1 MSFVL
6 VLISCNIFISA
17 VFLRFLIKFNFLLK
31 PIKTLFKIYSTSKEP
46 SNKETISCVD
56 VVLRKMIILKPTL
69 NVVLSCRQCPR
80 GLPPECRQHG
90 VLLWVQEEQLLPQ
103 ASSTVVLYFFYSFAR
118 ILFLCSF
125 KFVTLAQTL
134 LVQCPWIFLS
144 CFLSY
149 STVSSIIQ
157 SDLVLAF
164 TWAFILLVTSMNW
177 AWCVQ
182 FSETGSFKN
191 MHVWDWKESAGSLRD
206 LVWILIDV

>member
-1 MSFVL
+1 
-6 VLISCNIFISA
+6 
-17 VFLRFLIKFNFLLK
+17 
-31 PIKTLFKIYSTSKEP
+31 
-46 SNKETISCVD
+46 
-56 VVLRKMIILKPTL
+56 MIILKPTL

-103 ASSTVVLYFFYSFAR
+103 ASSIPRTRLYQCSIFFYSFAR
-118 ILFLCSF
+118 IQFVCSF
-125 KFVTLAQTL
+125 KCVSLAQTL

-164 TWAFILLVTSMNW
+164 TWAFILLITSMNW
-177 AWCVQ
+177 ASCVQ
-182 FSETGSFKN
+182 FSATGSFKN
-191 MHVWDWKESAGSLRD
+191 MHVWDRKESRISMRFVVNPFFIPILMFLQLNLF
-206 LVWILIDV
+206 LVPNMQCKLQFFSSCYRRMLCFIAT

>member
-1 MSFVL
+1 MKIFWQTETIFPLKYNYNPARVPFQWERKDVCMSFVL

-90 VLLWVQEEQLLPQ
+90 VLLRVQEEQLLPQ
-103 ASSTVVLYFFYSFAR
+103 ASSTVVLYFFIVLQESYFYVLSNLLP
-118 ILFLCSF
+118 LF
-125 KFVTLAQTL
+125 VYTVM
-134 LVQCPWIFLS
+134 VQCPWIYLS
-144 CFLSY
+144 CFLR
-149 STVSSIIQ
+149 
-157 SDLVLAF
+157 
-164 TWAFILLVTSMNW
+164 
-177 AWCVQ
+177 CVQ
-182 FSETGSFKN
+182 
-191 MHVWDWKESAGSLRD
+191 
-206 LVWILIDV
+206 

>member
-1 MSFVL
+1 MKIFWQTETIFPLKYNYNPARVPFQWERKDVCMSFVL

-90 VLLWVQEEQLLPQ
+90 VLLRVQEEQLIPQ
-103 ASSTVVLYFFYSFAR
+103 ASSIPRSCLFRCSLFFAR
-118 ILFLCSF
+118 IKFLCSF
-125 KFVTLAQTL
+125 KCVSLVQTL
-134 LVQCPWIFLS
+134 LVQCHWIFSL
-144 CFLSY
+144 
-149 STVSSIIQ
+149 VSLATYNNSIY
-157 SDLVLAF
+157 LKL
-164 TWAFILLVTSMNW
+164 
-177 AWCVQ
+177 
-182 FSETGSFKN
+182 
-191 MHVWDWKESAGSLRD
+191 
-206 LVWILIDV
+206 